1 METSSGAEAGPWG
14 VLGKLW
20 CQRTQPLL
28 SAREG
33 TTEDTKKKKNN
44 KHKGRLFTIGKEGK
58 ESQAGMFKRVFRMSV
73 CVHAP

>member
-33 TTEDTKKKKNN
+33 TTEDTKKKKIINT
-44 KHKGRLFTIGKEGK
+44 KGDYL
-58 ESQAGMFKRVFRMSV
+58 
-73 CVHAP
+73 P